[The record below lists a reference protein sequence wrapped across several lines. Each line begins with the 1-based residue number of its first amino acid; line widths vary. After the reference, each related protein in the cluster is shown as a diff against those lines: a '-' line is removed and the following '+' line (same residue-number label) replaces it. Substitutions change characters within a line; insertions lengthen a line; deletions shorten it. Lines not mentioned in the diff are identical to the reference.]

1 MIEFEQILCPV
12 DFSESS
18 IRSLAHAAAL
28 AQWYD
33 AQLTVLHVAPT
44 FDAAHVLGDVGVP
57 VRVVNPVTREEVAAE
72 IRRVM
77 DLTHLSPPA
86 VVTVQAGD
94 PSLMIIEHALAP
106 GADVGRTR
114 LRGRSGSR
122 AASRRPGDAA
132 PRRRVAR

>member
-44 FDAAHVLGDVGVP
+44 FDAAHGP
-57 VRVVNPVTREEVAAE
+57 VQPPSSLEAEPRSGLCGSGNVVHFGLVA
-72 IRRVM
+72 
-77 DLTHLSPPA
+77 
-86 VVTVQAGD
+86 
-94 PSLMIIEHALAP
+94 
-106 GADVGRTR
+106 VGRQ
-114 LRGRSGSR
+114 R
-122 AASRRPGDAA
+122 A
-132 PRRRVAR
+132 RVA